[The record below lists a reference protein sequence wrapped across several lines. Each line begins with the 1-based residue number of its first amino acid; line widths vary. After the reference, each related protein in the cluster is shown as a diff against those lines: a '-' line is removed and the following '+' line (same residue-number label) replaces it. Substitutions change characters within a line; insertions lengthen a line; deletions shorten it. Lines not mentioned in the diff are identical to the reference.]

1 MLEFSA
7 VFLSGAAIYGTIE
20 TLSRGWTHWSMLLA
34 GGICMSIM
42 YRIANRTPYR
52 LWQKWV
58 LSAAVITT
66 VEFLLGVIFN
76 LYLNWH
82 IWDYSTRPYN
92 LMGRYALPTL
102 PCGWVYLSRG
112 FGYVGSFIPYCISK
126 CSRRYPVRMRF

>member
-7 VFLSGAAIYGTIE
+7 VFLYGAAIYGTIE
-20 TLSRGWTHWSMLLA
+20 MLSRGWTHWSMLLA

-58 LSAAVITT
+58 LSAGVITT

-82 IWDYSTRPYN
+82 IWDYSTRSYN
-92 LMGRYALPTL
+92 LMGQICPAYTAMWLGLSVPGIWL
-102 PCGWVYLSRG
+102 CGKLHSLLHQ
-112 FGYVGSFIPYCISK
+112 
-126 CSRRYPVRMRF
+126 

>member
-82 IWDYSTRPYN
+82 IWDYSDRQFN
-92 LMGRYALPTL
+92 LLGQICP
-102 PCGWVYLSRG
+102 VYCLIWLGLSVPGEWFCRKLRG
-112 FGYVGSFIPYCISK
+112 LFDQ
-126 CSRRYPVRMRF
+126 

>member
-82 IWDYSTRPYN
+82 IWDYSTRSCN
-92 LMGRYALPTL
+92 LMGQICPAYTAMWLGLSVPGIWL
-102 PCGWVYLSRG
+102 CGKLYFLLHQ
-112 FGYVGSFIPYCISK
+112 
-126 CSRRYPVRMRF
+126 